1 MTGSSHC
8 SAELSL
14 FSVVFLTP
22 SITQEVLE
30 VTLVVDRREVWQ
42 RSVAPGKGNPKAR
55 MVGRDRLRQHFL
67 EGTLL

>member
-1 MTGSSHC
+1 MLEEIVTGSSHC

-30 VTLVVDRREVWQ
+30 VTLVVDRCEVAEEYGPWE
-42 RSVAPGKGNPKAR
+42 RKPKS
-55 MVGRDRLRQHFL
+55 
-67 EGTLL
+67 